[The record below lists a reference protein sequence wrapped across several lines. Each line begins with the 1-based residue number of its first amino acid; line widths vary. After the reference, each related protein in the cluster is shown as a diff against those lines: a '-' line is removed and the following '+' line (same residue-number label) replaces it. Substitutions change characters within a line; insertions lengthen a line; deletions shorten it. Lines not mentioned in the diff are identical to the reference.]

1 MIKGIKKWIALYI
14 QSHSIK
20 TILISFILIFT
31 LIPSGIIFGL
41 SYIYYCSVLKTDYSE
56 KYISSVYA
64 QCENNLTSVLNYLNM
79 VMLNI
84 STQNDLYSAILDSS
98 MQRAEKT
105 SVVTRELEN
114 LLKNTN
120 IISGIEIIT
129 NDSIHYS
136 YFAAPIYHEEH
147 PDSFLNKI
155 SASSFTIDSRC
166 ATLDDQ
172 QYLIIGKK
180 LFNYYNSYD
189 IGYLI
194 LYINED
200 VLYSTY
206 KDTII
211 NNSTFFI
218 LVDDYIISHS
228 DKSKIGTRLFIP
240 DEILMYLGADNSF
253 RNKYSMNLY
262 EIDKTFLN
270 CNMKIV
276 SILPY
281 DAIERDIAK
290 LNTYIMLVL
299 LLGISISLIISI
311 ILAKKLTKNISNLKN
326 CIQHY
331 DDYLTSQSISSRKNE
346 ISALEYGFE
355 QMMQRIKNLIDN
367 NNDAKEKQR
376 IAELSALQAQINPHF
391 LYNALDII
399 SWTAKLKK
407 QDSIEQIAYALSS
420 FFRIS
425 LHKGENAIRVSEE
438 IEHVK
443 SYLFI
448 ENIRFPDLFQ
458 VTFDISDEILDYFM
472 IKIILQPLVENAIK
486 HGFKK
491 LKRKGV
497 ITIKGYLTEDGDMEF
512 KVMDN
517 GAGMDFDPL
526 TVAPIH
532 HRFQGGYGI
541 HNVHERL
548 GLAYGKGYGLSYES
562 QPDKGTT
569 VTVRI
574 KSTIDN
580 P

>member
-1 MIKGIKKWIALYI
+1 M
-14 QSHSIK
+14 
-20 TILISFILIFT
+20 
-31 LIPSGIIFGL
+31 
-41 SYIYYCSVLKTDYSE
+41 E
-56 KYISSVYA
+56 
-64 QCENNLTSVLNYLNM
+64 
-79 VMLNI
+79 
-84 STQNDLYSAILDSS
+84 
-98 MQRAEKT
+98 
-105 SVVTRELEN
+105 
-114 LLKNTN
+114 
-120 IISGIEIIT
+120 
-129 NDSIHYS
+129 
-136 YFAAPIYHEEH
+136 
-147 PDSFLNKI
+147 
-155 SASSFTIDSRC
+155 
-166 ATLDDQ
+166 DQ

-180 LFNYYNSYD
+180 LFNYYNSFD
-189 IGYLI
+189 IGYMI

-218 LVDDYIISHS
+218 LADDCIISHS
-228 DKSKIGTRLFIP
+228 DKSKIGTKLFIP
-240 DEILMYLGADNSF
+240 DEILMYLSADNSF
-253 RNKYSMNLY
+253 RNKYSMNLH
-262 EIDKTFLN
+262 EINKNFLN
-270 CNMKIV
+270 CNMQIV

-281 DAIERDIAK
+281 DVIEKDLAK
-290 LNTYIMLVL
+290 LNTYILFVL
-299 LLGISISLIISI
+299 LVGISISLIISI
-311 ILAKKLTKNISNLKN
+311 VLAKKLTKNISNLKN

-331 DDYLTSQSISSRKNE
+331 DDYLTGQSISSRKNE

-407 QDSIEQIAYALSS
+407 QDSIEEIAYALSS

-491 LKRKGV
+491 IKRRGI
-497 ITIKGYLTEDGDMEF
+497 ITIKGYLTKDGDIEF
-512 KVMDN
+512 KVTDN

-548 GLAYGKGYGLSYES
+548 TLAYGKDFGLSYES
-562 QPDKGTT
+562 VPDKGTT

>member
-1 MIKGIKKWIALYI
+1 MIKNIKSRIIHYI
-14 QSHSIK
+14 QSHSIR
-20 TILISFILIFT
+20 TVLIAFILIVT
-31 LIPSGIIFGL
+31 LIPAAIISGL
-41 SYIYYCSVLKTDYSE
+41 SYFYYRNVLKTRYF
-56 KYISSVYA
+56 KQYITSVYT
-64 QCENNLTSVLNYLNM
+64 QVEYNVTSLLNHLNM

-84 STQNDLYSAILDSS
+84 SIQNDLYSAILDSD
-98 MQRAEKT
+98 MQQDKKIA
-105 SVVTRELEN
+105 VVTAELEN

-129 NDSIHYS
+129 NDNMRYS
-136 YFAAPIYHEEH
+136 YFAAPIACEEH
-147 PDSFLNKI
+147 PRSFFNKI
-155 SASSFTIDSRC
+155 SNSGFTIDNRHVD
-166 ATLDDQ
+166 ADGQ
-172 QYLIIGKK
+172 YYLIIGKK
-180 LFNYYNSYD
+180 LFNYYNSFD

-194 LYINED
+194 FYINED

-211 NNSTFFI
+211 NSSSFFI

-228 DKSKIGTRLFIP
+228 DKEKIGTQMFIP
-240 DEILMYLGADNSF
+240 EEVLRYLSADSSF
-253 RNKYSMNLY
+253 KSKYSMTFY
-262 EIDKTFLN
+262 EINKSFLN
-270 CNMKIV
+270 CDMQIA

-281 DAIERDIAK
+281 DSIEKAISK
-290 LNTYIMLVL
+290 LNTYIMLIL
-299 LLGISISLIISI
+299 LAGILVTLMMAI
-311 ILAKKLTKNISNLKN
+311 ILTKTLTLNIRNLKN

-331 DDYLTSQSISSRKNE
+331 DDYLTAPNINSRKNE

-367 NNDAKEKQR
+367 NNAAKEKQR

-407 QDSIEQIAYALSS
+407 QDSIEQIAYNLSS

-425 LHKGENAIRVSEE
+425 LHNGENEIRVAEE

-448 ENIRFPDLFQ
+448 ENMRFPDLFQ
-458 VTFDISDEILDYFM
+458 VNFDISNEILDYFM

-486 HGFKK
+486 HGLKK
-491 LKRKGV
+491 AKRKGL
-497 ITIKGYLTEDGDMEF
+497 ISIKGYLTEDGDIEF

-517 GAGMDFDPL
+517 GIGMDFDPL
-526 TVAPIH
+526 VTAPVP

-548 GLAYGKGYGLSYES
+548 TLAYGKDYGLSYES
-562 QPDKGTT
+562 KLNEGTT
-569 VTVRI
+569 VTI
-574 KSTIDN
+574 KIKATTN